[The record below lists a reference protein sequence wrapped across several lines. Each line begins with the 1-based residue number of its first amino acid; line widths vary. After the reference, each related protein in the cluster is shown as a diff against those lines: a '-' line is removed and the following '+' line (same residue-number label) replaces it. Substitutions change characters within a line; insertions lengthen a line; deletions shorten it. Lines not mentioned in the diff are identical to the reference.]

1 MRYSTIIN
9 NLKSKEWGLTI
20 QQAYLFAWFYELPSW
35 ANKVM
40 IENEI
45 FYFASKTKA
54 VEELPILTDKTDT
67 MYRYYKQLEELGL
80 IIIKKIDNKDYI
92 SLTSIAKDWNFS
104 KSEYSENNP
113 TLLGNLSENNSE
125 NNPTYNNIIYNKDIS
140 NNNESIDFQKLIAY
154 YNKILNK
161 SCRVIP
167 DKAKKQFNQR
177 IKEGYKKEDIQK
189 VIDNASNDSFHKDNN
204 YKHLTLEFLSRPD
217 KFERYASMQ
226 HKKPIDKGGF
236 TNH

>member
-1 MRYSTIIN
+1 MEN
-9 NLKSKEWGLTI
+9 N
-20 QQAYLFAWFYELPSW
+20 
-35 ANKVM
+35 
-40 IENEI
+40 
-45 FYFASKTKA
+45 KTKKHR
-54 VEELPILTDKTDT
+54 V
-67 MYRYYKQLEELGL
+67 
-80 IIIKKIDNKDYI
+80 N
-92 SLTSIAKDWNFS
+92 
-104 KSEYSENNP
+104 YSQ
-113 TLLGNLSENNSE
+113 
-125 NNPTYNNIIYNKDIS
+125 IS
-140 NNNESIDFQKLIAY
+140 NNLLNDKTLSLKAKGLYAFMFSKPDDFNFTIRSLSKLLFEGQRSIMATLQELKEKGWVTYTKFPDGSGEYFLNENPNLHNSNLDYPNCQNPNLHNSNLLKQQRINNTDLYNNKDNNNKEVIDFQKLIAY

-226 HKKPIDKGGF
+226 HQKPIDKGGF